1 METNKINMQNEKMRF
16 FVHAFEQQLE
26 VVQDMTEE
34 KRQKVNE
41 QLTKMR
47 KDLLTNEERYNKL
60 IVQIDNKEKAL
71 NTEIE
76 NSDFERNIK
85 EREQW
90 LT

>member
-1 METNKINMQNEKMRF
+1 
-16 FVHAFEQQLE
+16 
-26 VVQDMTEE
+26 MTEE

>member
-85 EREQW
+85 QRE
-90 LT
+90 